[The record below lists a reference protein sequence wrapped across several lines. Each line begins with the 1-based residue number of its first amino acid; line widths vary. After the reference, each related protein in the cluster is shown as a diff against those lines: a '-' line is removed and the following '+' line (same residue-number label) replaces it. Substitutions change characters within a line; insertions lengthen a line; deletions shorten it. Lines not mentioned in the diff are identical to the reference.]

1 MQMRKR
7 IDRWEEG
14 RKVEEE
20 ESERMIEIACNEYF
34 SGPNF
39 LIYFNSVIPSVLRKR
54 GVNGVKFQY
63 SKQCLLH
70 AVKKKKRNEKWKK
83 KKGKKERKKERN
95 GQRWDFFIEI
105 INES

>member
-1 MQMRKR
+1 MGER
-7 IDRWEEG
+7 
-14 RKVEEE
+14 EEE
-20 ESERMIEIACNEYF
+20 EEEEKDERMIEIACNEYF

-63 SKQCLLH
+63 SKQRLLH
-70 AVKKKKRNEKWKK
+70 AVKKKRKRKK
-83 KKGKKERKKERN
+83 KEKERN
-95 GQRWDFFIEI
+95 DGIFIEI

>member
-1 MQMRKR
+1 
-7 IDRWEEG
+7 
-14 RKVEEE
+14 
-20 ESERMIEIACNEYF
+20 MIEIACNEYF

>member
-1 MQMRKR
+1 MRKR

-14 RKVEEE
+14 RKEEEE

-63 SKQCLLH
+63 SKQRLLH
-70 AVKKKKRNEKWKK
+70 AVKKKRNEK
-83 KKGKKERKKERN
+83 
-95 GQRWDFFIEI
+95 
-105 INES
+105 